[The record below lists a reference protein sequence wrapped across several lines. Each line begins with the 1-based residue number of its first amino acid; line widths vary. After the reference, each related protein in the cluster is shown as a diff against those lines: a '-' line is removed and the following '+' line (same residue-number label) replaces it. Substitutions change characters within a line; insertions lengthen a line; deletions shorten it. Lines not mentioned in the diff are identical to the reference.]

1 MDRKCSH
8 SSYRHYKRLWK
19 CGKSNLRLLNF
30 NSGNII
36 NIHQKV
42 IHEIANYLLKN
53 PLLLTKFL
61 ECHAISIMDSLLQ
74 ITKYTPA
81 PSYFE
86 TLSKEYFE
94 SYLDGH
100 YRNVNEPAIAEDLY
114 KKRNFESKS

>member
-1 MDRKCSH
+1 MV
-8 SSYRHYKRLWK
+8 
-19 CGKSNLRLLNF
+19 NF
-30 NSGNII
+30 
-36 NIHQKV
+36 
-42 IHEIANYLLKN
+42 A
-53 PLLLTKFL
+53 KFL

-114 KKRNFESKS
+114 KKRNFESKYLLSIYLGILNKFYFF